1 VEGARVHHPLE
12 RRGLLLH
19 RRREAVLH
27 ERLADRV
34 DRRVEARLA
43 LEAAARPVRHKRHKL
58 VPDLVRHQAA
68 VAPREPIVDH
78 IGVRER
84 CRRAVPG
91 AVSRRRWRA
100 RGADARQGS
109 GVGPTVRCGK
119 VNVRI
124 LVLELV
130 FDLPGPHQSL
140 LDAWVDGTWPPLSHA
155 VPSR

>member
-1 VEGARVHHPLE
+1 MEGARVHHPLE

-91 AVSRRRWRA
+91 AVSRNGSAVVLRA
-100 RGADARQGS
+100 EDNDEAAEASQVDASVAQEAA
-109 GVGPTVRCGK
+109 
-119 VNVRI
+119 I
-124 LVLELV
+124 
-130 FDLPGPHQSL
+130 
-140 LDAWVDGTWPPLSHA
+140 APP
-155 VPSR
+155 